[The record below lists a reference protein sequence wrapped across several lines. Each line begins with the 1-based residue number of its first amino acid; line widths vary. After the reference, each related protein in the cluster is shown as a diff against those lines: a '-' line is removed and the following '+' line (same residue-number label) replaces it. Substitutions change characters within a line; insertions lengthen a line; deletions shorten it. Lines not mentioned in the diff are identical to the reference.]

1 MQNLKKFFLIIIFIF
16 LLLFCAFLY
25 KNSINKNAIVP
36 LNTPKTFQI
45 TYLCGFFRINPCGV
59 SNFKNFLS
67 SGFRKENSK
76 IMPPHDFIRKK
87 PLLNLYNLGV
97 FKGIIANKNNQD
109 NSIVNLLF
117 VLGRYNTD
125 SFNILLESAAENK
138 SKSSAYNIYIA
149 DLDGIASDENYY
161 KHFETENVKIN
172 IIPEK
177 DIKIIDKQADKITAF
192 SYVRL
197 MIMLPEILSNID
209 KILYINTNALILKDL
224 KELYNTPI
232 DNKYLA
238 AALKYELDGYGNYH
252 YISSRAAWIYTD
264 YNPDVMLLNLKKMR
278 KDKISDKFISA
289 FEKGTFKK
297 YSPVLRIYNAVM
309 PVTRIKK
316 LPVFYNFDYRIKSMN
331 SFEKQLY
338 SDKKYDIEDAPD
350 VIKKAH
356 IITNYD
362 DEFYSSI
369 KNRSL
374 NN

>member
-1 MQNLKKFFLIIIFIF
+1 MHNSKKILLIIIFVF
-16 LLLFCAFLY
+16 LLLFSAFLC
-25 KNSINKNAIVP
+25 KSSI
-36 LNTPKTFQI
+36 
-45 TYLCGFFRINPCGV
+45 
-59 SNFKNFLS
+59 
-67 SGFRKENSK
+67 KE
-76 IMPPHDFIRKK
+76 
-87 PLLNLYNLGV
+87 
-97 FKGIIANKNNQD
+97 NNQD
-109 NSIVNLLF
+109 NNIVNLLF
-117 VLGRYNTD
+117 VLGRCNTD
-125 SFNILLESAAENK
+125 FFNILLESAAENK
-138 SKSSAYNIYIA
+138 SKASVYNIYLA
-149 DLDGIASDENYY
+149 DLDGIITDADTY
-161 KHFETENVKIN
+161 KKFETENIKIN

-177 DIKIIDKQADKITAF
+177 EIKIIDKPENKIPAAG
-192 SYVRL
+192 YVRF
-197 MIMLPEILSNID
+197 MILLPEILSNID

-232 DNKYLA
+232 NNRYLA

-278 KDKISDKFISA
+278 RDKISDKFISA
-289 FEKGTFKK
+289 FRKGKMNK
-297 YSPVLRIYNAVM
+297 YSPVLRIYNAVI
-309 PVTRIKK
+309 PVTKIKK

-338 SDKKYDIEDAPD
+338 SDNKYDIKDVPD